1 MDNMDFYVVE
11 TEDLNCVM
19 QDMDMSDEERTKMLN
34 DKSFIDAMKN
44 EIPELFDWSEIST
57 DLMNL
62 IQEYRK

>member
-1 MDNMDFYVVE
+1 MDFYVVE